1 MALTAVV
8 IAIAI
13 VVNMLAGKLPSS
25 AKTIDVSGN
34 QLYEITNTSKK
45 Y

>member
-8 IAIAI
+8 MIAI
-13 VVNMLAGKLPSS
+13 VGKYAGGKLPSS